1 MLKLKMVMKMKNKKR
16 AILTPLILSFI
27 GGFLDIYSLMYRGGH
42 FTFLQTG
49 NLIYLARDLI
59 NNDYDSVL
67 ICLFIFLSFSVGLII
82 ANIISYIFK
91 IKKKEYL
98 INLILLMIV
107 FISIIPNYFFIKT
120 TTFDISYIGV
130 FSLGIIGGILLES
143 FRFSYL
149 AYTATMMTNN
159 YKMFMHSLI
168 NGILLKEKEEK
179 NKALIYFLIILA
191 FIIGVLFYTLCYKY
205 DIIIKYIVFIPQL
218 LIFILICFEI
228 YKIKESSDLDEK

>member
-1 MLKLKMVMKMKNKKR
+1 MLKLKMVMKMKNKKI

-107 FISIIPNYFFIKT
+107 FISIIPNYYNF
-120 TTFDISYIGV
+120 
-130 FSLGIIGGILLES
+130 
-143 FRFSYL
+143 
-149 AYTATMMTNN
+149 
-159 YKMFMHSLI
+159 
-168 NGILLKEKEEK
+168 
-179 NKALIYFLIILA
+179 
-191 FIIGVLFYTLCYKY
+191 
-205 DIIIKYIVFIPQL
+205 
-218 LIFILICFEI
+218 
-228 YKIKESSDLDEK
+228 